1 MNKSAEYKAYENDET
16 GELDEPDWL
25 DELDYDLVR
34 DKPASDDMEF
44 ELIGRLMVVSLAYG
58 LTGSAFLIML
68 TNLSIKV
75 FKKFNNVGYSIVYA
89 SLFLKLVFV
98 SGFILAT
105 KNEIP
110 NQIMFAVAILGGIMY
125 STVNVIL
132 KLK

>member
-1 MNKSAEYKAYENDET
+1 
-16 GELDEPDWL
+16 
-25 DELDYDLVR
+25 
-34 DKPASDDMEF
+34 
-44 ELIGRLMVVSLAYG
+44 MVVSLAYG

-75 FKKFNNVGYSIVYA
+75 FKKFNNIGYSIVYA

-132 KLK
+132 KLKWKRNIVLKH

>member
-1 MNKSAEYKAYENDET
+1 
-16 GELDEPDWL
+16 
-25 DELDYDLVR
+25 
-34 DKPASDDMEF
+34 
-44 ELIGRLMVVSLAYG
+44 MVVSLAYG
-58 LTGSAFLIML
+58 LAGSMFLVVL
-68 TNLSIKV
+68 TNLLIKL
-75 FKKFNNVGYSIVYA
+75 FKKFNNIGYSIIYA

-98 SGFILAT
+98 SGFVLAT

>member
-1 MNKSAEYKAYENDET
+1 
-16 GELDEPDWL
+16 
-25 DELDYDLVR
+25 
-34 DKPASDDMEF
+34 
-44 ELIGRLMVVSLAYG
+44 MVISLAYG

-75 FKKFNNVGYSIVYA
+75 FKKFNNIGYSIVYA

-132 KLK
+132 KVKWKRNIVLKH

>member
-1 MNKSAEYKAYENDET
+1 
-16 GELDEPDWL
+16 
-25 DELDYDLVR
+25 
-34 DKPASDDMEF
+34 
-44 ELIGRLMVVSLAYG
+44 MVISLAYG

-75 FKKFNNVGYSIVYA
+75 FKKFNNIGYSIVYA

-105 KNEIP
+105 KHEIP
-110 NQIMFAVAILGGIMY
+110 NQIVFAVAILGGIMY

-132 KLK
+132 KVKWKRNIVLKH

>member
-1 MNKSAEYKAYENDET
+1 MARINRR
-16 GELDEPDWL
+16 
-25 DELDYDLVR
+25 V
-34 DKPASDDMEF
+34 
-44 ELIGRLMVVSLAYG
+44 MVVSLAYG

-75 FKKFNNVGYSIVYA
+75 FKKFNNIGYSIVYA

-98 SGFILAT
+98 SGFVLAT
-105 KNEIP
+105 RGEIP

>member
-1 MNKSAEYKAYENDET
+1 
-16 GELDEPDWL
+16 
-25 DELDYDLVR
+25 
-34 DKPASDDMEF
+34 
-44 ELIGRLMVVSLAYG
+44 MVISLAYG

-75 FKKFNNVGYSIVYA
+75 FKKFNNIGYSIVYA

-110 NQIMFAVAILGGIMY
+110 NQIIFAVTILGGIMY

-132 KLK
+132 KVKWKRNIVLEH